1 MPSVDSGSALPSFL
15 SSDMEFDDGEDV
27 GFLALDTFTDEVTG
41 PVVMKIDVEG
51 GEADVFAHGQSFLA
65 EHRPDMLC
73 EVLPDADGSRL
84 EELLR
89 PFGYRYYHVDA
100 DDVRER
106 SAIAPIPEVRDWL
119 FTTRTPEQ
127 LRAVGVP
134 AAAG

>member
-1 MPSVDSGSALPSFL
+1 
-15 SSDMEFDDGEDV
+15 
-27 GFLALDTFTDEVTG
+27 
-41 PVVMKIDVEG
+41 MKIDVEG

-89 PFGYRYYHVDA
+89 PFGYRYYHVGA